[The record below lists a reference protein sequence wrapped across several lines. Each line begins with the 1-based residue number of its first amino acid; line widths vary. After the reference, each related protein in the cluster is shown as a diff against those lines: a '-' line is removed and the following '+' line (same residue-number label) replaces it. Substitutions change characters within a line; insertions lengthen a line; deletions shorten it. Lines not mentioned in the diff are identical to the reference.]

1 MFIQERLQALIHLL
15 EVGFGTRVIRWLLVL
30 VVMTAVVVV
39 YDLRAYH
46 GFNASEAM
54 DAAQVARAACV
65 AAAEKY
71 APQTETYSD
80 ALKLV
85 MYQTKDNPTDQTA
98 QVQRLQ
104 SDHEKFTAQAKASEQ
119 AKPQPA
125 SEQEIS
131 LDLEV
136 KHWVIDELFV
146 FAKDKYGQDK
156 LFFKFYINNRCKE
169 RFAHPR

>member
-1 MFIQERLQALIHLL
+1 MTTSRRLISLW
-15 EVGFGTRVIRWLLVL
+15 VGFGCVALSPLVQAQI
-30 VVMTAVVVV
+30 T
-39 YDLRAYH
+39 
-46 GFNASEAM
+46 M

>member
-1 MFIQERLQALIHLL
+1 MTGRFFTSYILGVGCIALSHL
-15 EVGFGTRVIRWLLVL
+15 
-30 VVMTAVVVV
+30 
-39 YDLRAYH
+39 AYSQPS
-46 GFNASEAM
+46 FDS
-54 DAAQVARAACV
+54 AQVARMACM

-85 MYQTKDNPTDQTA
+85 MYQTKDNPTEQTT
-98 QVQRLQ
+98 QVQRIQ
-104 SDHEKFTAQAKASEQ
+104 SDHESFISPAKASEP
-119 AKPQPA
+119 AKPKPA
-125 SEQEIS
+125 SDQEVA

-136 KHWVIDELFV
+136 KHWVIDQLFV

-169 RFAHPR
+169 RFAAVR

>member
-1 MFIQERLQALIHLL
+1 MTGRQFFLGVWGLGC
-15 EVGFGTRVIRWLLVL
+15 VGLSLSVHAQTP
-30 VVMTAVVVV
+30 
-39 YDLRAYH
+39 DL
-46 GFNASEAM
+46 S
-54 DAAQVARAACV
+54 QVARSACV

-85 MYQTKDNPTDQTA
+85 MFQTKDNPTEQAT
-98 QVQRLQ
+98 QVQRVQ
-104 SDHEKFTAQAKASEQ
+104 ADHDKFILQAKASEP
-119 AKPQPA
+119 AKAKPA
-125 SEQEIS
+125 SEQEVA

-136 KHWVIDELFV
+136 KHWVIDQLFV

-169 RFAHPR
+169 RFANPR

>member
-1 MFIQERLQALIHLL
+1 MTGRQFFLGVWGLGC
-15 EVGFGTRVIRWLLVL
+15 VGLSLSVHAQTP
-30 VVMTAVVVV
+30 
-39 YDLRAYH
+39 DL
-46 GFNASEAM
+46 S
-54 DAAQVARAACV
+54 QVARSACV

-85 MYQTKDNPTDQTA
+85 MFQTKDNPTEQATL
-98 QVQRLQ
+98 VQRVQ
-104 SDHEKFTAQAKASEQ
+104 ADHEKFILQAKASEP
-119 AKPQPA
+119 AKAKPA
-125 SEQEIS
+125 SEQEVA

-136 KHWVIDELFV
+136 KHWVIDQLFV

-169 RFAHPR
+169 RFANPR

>member
-1 MFIQERLQALIHLL
+1 MTSRQFPLGVFWLVC
-15 EVGFGTRVIRWLLVL
+15 VGLSLS
-30 VVMTAVVVV
+30 AHAQSP
-39 YDLRAYH
+39 DL
-46 GFNASEAM
+46 
-54 DAAQVARAACV
+54 AQVARSACV

-85 MYQTKDNPTDQTA
+85 MYRTKDNPTEQAA
-98 QVQRLQ
+98 QVQRVQ
-104 SDHEKFTAQAKASEQ
+104 ADHDTFIPQAKASEP
-119 AKPQPA
+119 AKAKPA
-125 SEQEIS
+125 SEQEVA

-136 KHWVIDELFV
+136 KHWVIDQLFV

-169 RFAHPR
+169 RFANPR

>member
-1 MFIQERLQALIHLL
+1 MTGRQFFLGVWGLGCVGLSLSAQAQ
-15 EVGFGTRVIRWLLVL
+15 TP
-30 VVMTAVVVV
+30 
-39 YDLRAYH
+39 DL
-46 GFNASEAM
+46 S
-54 DAAQVARAACV
+54 QVARSACV

-85 MYQTKDNPTDQTA
+85 MFQTKDNPTEQAT
-98 QVQRLQ
+98 QVQRVQ
-104 SDHEKFTAQAKASEQ
+104 ADHDKFILQAKASEP
-119 AKPQPA
+119 AKAKPA
-125 SEQEIS
+125 SEQEVA

-136 KHWVIDELFV
+136 KHWVIDQLFV

-169 RFAHPR
+169 RFANPR

>member
-1 MFIQERLQALIHLL
+1 MTGRQFFLGVWGLGCVGLSLSAQAQ
-15 EVGFGTRVIRWLLVL
+15 TP
-30 VVMTAVVVV
+30 
-39 YDLRAYH
+39 DL
-46 GFNASEAM
+46 S
-54 DAAQVARAACV
+54 QVARSACV

-85 MYQTKDNPTDQTA
+85 MFQTKDNPTEQAT
-98 QVQRLQ
+98 QVQRVQ
-104 SDHEKFTAQAKASEQ
+104 ADHDKFILQAKASEPTK
-119 AKPQPA
+119 AKPA
-125 SEQEIS
+125 SEQEVA

-136 KHWVIDELFV
+136 KHWVIDQLFV

-169 RFAHPR
+169 RFANPR